1 MARPGRLH
9 RVQASARSAEGPLS
23 TLWPE
28 VEDAPFATSFTAVDA
43 IDIRQRVIDA
53 VPEPLVHQQPIVDSD
68 ARFKVLRCGRRFGKT
83 RFALTV
89 AFRGHGPLT
98 DDGEPLFRGIAQGMD
113 VVWVAQ
119 DYPNLTTVV
128 WREEFEP
135 RFAPLEFATLNRNE
149 HTVAIDGLGTLF
161 CRPETAIDGI
171 RGIGKRLGGVIID
184 EAAWLDLEHALQ
196 DVILAAL
203 IDNEGWLILMSTT
216 NAASDGN
223 TAKRTPSYFNLICEQ
238 IRKGERTDD
247 WREFY
252 GTAFDNPSL
261 SHRAINDMI
270 AEYAAESPKL
280 KQEVYADLLRAGVG
294 VALDQMSAERHLVPR
309 FTPPDHWTH
318 FGAFDWGFN
327 HPYMFGWFCV
337 DEDGNVFLV
346 ETVLGRQEQPDRIAA
361 KVKATVPYQRFRY
374 TVAGHDIWA
383 DFKARGENVPTLFE
397 QFAAHKLLMVK
408 ANISR
413 VAGLNN
419 LRRYVQWRATE
430 TEPERVPRFRIMD
443 TENNRAVL
451 ATLEA
456 MQIDEKNIEDAL
468 KVDADAAG
476 RGGDDAY
483 DMVRYGLASRPL
495 AAVLPTVARGKVEDH
510 AREYDYV
517 KRQFKPDPQFLDE
530 FERGHSSRK
539 HTRAVRMPRP
549 RV

>member
-1 MARPGRLH
+1 MT
-9 RVQASARSAEGPLS
+9 

-28 VEDAPFATSFTAVDA
+28 TEDAVFGGAFNATATVD
-43 IDIRQRVIDA
+43 IKQRVIDA
-53 VPEPLVHQQPIVDSD
+53 VPEPLVHQQPIVDSE

-89 AFRGHGPLT
+89 AFRGHGPEM
-98 DDGEPLFRGIAQGMD
+98 DDGDPLFRGIAQGMD

-216 NAASDGN
+216 NAAGDGN

-238 IRKGERTDD
+238 IRKGERSKE
-247 WREFY
+247 WQEFY

-261 SHRAINDMI
+261 SHKAIKDMI

-280 KQEVYADLLRAGVG
+280 KQEVYAELLAAGVG
-294 VALDQMSAERHLVPR
+294 VALDDLSAEKHLVPR
-309 FTPPDHWTH
+309 FDIPGHWTH

-327 HPYMFGWFCV
+327 HPYVFGWFTV
-337 DEDGNVFLV
+337 DEDGNVYLV
-346 ETVLGRQEQPDRIAA
+346 DSVISRKEYPNQIAA
-361 KVKATVPYQRFRY
+361 RIKASIPTDRMKYI
-374 TVAGHDIWA
+374 VAGHDIWT
-383 DFKARGENVPTLFE
+383 DGGRSDKAPTIFE
-397 QFAAHKLLMVK
+397 QLHANKLTMVK

-413 VAGLNN
+413 VTGLNN
-419 LRRYVQWRATE
+419 LRRYVQWKATD
-430 TEPERVPRFRIMD
+430 TEPERQPRFRLFD
-443 TENNRAVL
+443 TPNNRKVL
-451 ATLEA
+451 ATLVA

-468 KVDADAAG
+468 KVDADALG
-476 RGGDDAY
+476 NGGDDAY
-483 DMVRYGLASRPL
+483 DMVRYGLASRPI
-495 AAVLPTVARGKVEDH
+495 AAQLPQTLPGKAEDR
-510 AREYDYV
+510 AREYDYG
-517 KRQFKPDPQFLDE
+517 KCQFKRDPKFQDE
-530 FERGHSSRK
+530 LERGHTGRK
-539 HTRAVRMPRP
+539 HTRPIRMPRA